1 MSSFS
6 DKVKAILSGDPPSKK
21 KAATATKAASLVDKG
36 ASEADKKVAQKAL
49 PVLQAMKAYTSSPT
63 YLSRLKGMQV
73 ENPEAV
79 QAARLKELGNVR
91 FQARSGAN
99 SNSQWWRDDK
109 PGGPGKMGIIE
120 MDPDA
125 TPYTNAHE
133 LGHQTARPAVMQK
146 ALGQSPFTATG
157 SSLSPVEALQ
167 FFNNARMP
175 KENYQQAHKAYQ
187 DSATQ
192 GYYHSD
198 PGTLTSGIDPHGR
211 EVGEFYG
218 DLQSLRYLL
227 YEKGITDSFG
237 KKIDQATLEDA
248 LKRPEV
254 KQMVEKDK
262 TLQRLFSKFPTQ
274 KIVDLNN
281 TIAQKGGES
290 SNLA

>member
-6 DKVKAILSGDPPSKK
+6 DKVKAILSGDPPKGK
-21 KAATATKAASLVDKG
+21 KAAATTKAASLVDKG

-99 SNSQWWRDDK
+99 SNSQWWRDDR
-109 PGGPGKMGIIE
+109 PGSPGKMGIIE
-120 MDPDA
+120 MDPEA
-125 TPYTNAHE
+125 TPSTLAHE
-133 LGHQTARPAVMQK
+133 LGHQNARPAVMQK

-157 SSLSPVEALQ
+157 SSLSPVEAWK
-167 FFNNARMP
+167 FFNRADIP
-175 KENYQQAHKAYQ
+175 KENFVEAHNAYQ
-187 DSATQ
+187 AFGEQ
-192 GYYHSD
+192 GQYPTD

-237 KKIDQATLEDA
+237 KPIDDKTLEGA
-248 LKRPEV
+248 LQRPEV
-254 KQMVEKDK
+254 KEVVEKDK
-262 TLQRLFSKFPTQ
+262 TLKRLFSKFPTQ
-274 KIVDLNN
+274 KIVELNN